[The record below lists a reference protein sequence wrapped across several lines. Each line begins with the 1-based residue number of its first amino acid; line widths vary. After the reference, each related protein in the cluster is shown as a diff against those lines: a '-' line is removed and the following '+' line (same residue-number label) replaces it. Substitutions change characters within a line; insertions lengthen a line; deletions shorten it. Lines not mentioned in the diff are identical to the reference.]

1 MKIIHTADW
10 HIGKLLYKQGLNTEI
25 ELFFNWLETYILT
38 EKPNLLLVSGDVFDL
53 ANPSNKDQELYFSFL
68 SRLSK
73 TGIETIITG
82 GNHDSISL
90 LNAPKS
96 IYGDMKIHVLGGLDP
111 EINNHIIPIYKDAQ
125 LSCIV
130 LAVPFLRERDLK
142 VAESADKVN
151 MDIDAVSLAVKSYY
165 DRWVVMAQELYGKDI
180 PIIAMGHLFMR
191 GSMISDGERE
201 IHVGNLQGIES
212 KYIHPDINY
221 LALGHIHKPQRIGG
235 SEMMRYSGSPIYLD
249 FSEAKYSKQVVII
262 DIEDGMTS
270 ATPMMIPK
278 FRNLLSLHGSMME
291 IKKQL
296 SSYKNDCPL
305 QTFIEIDVVEPA
317 FSLEVQH
324 HMTELTNDE
333 HPDYKVIKWRIG
345 TGMTDLQTQS
355 NLIKTGYF
363 EQINPV
369 KMLEMRLENEDLDD
383 ETKLSIF
390 KQYKEIEESLY
401 N

>member
-10 HIGKLLYKQGLNTEI
+10 HIGKVLHKQGLNAEI

-73 TGIETIITG
+73 TGVETIITG

-96 IYGDMKIHVLGGLDP
+96 ILGNMKIHVLGGIDP
-111 EINNHIIPIYKDAQ
+111 EIKNHIIPIYKDDQ
-125 LSCIV
+125 LSCVV

-142 VAESADKVN
+142 VADSADKVN
-151 MDIDAVSLAVKSYY
+151 MDLDAVSLAVKNYY
-165 DRWVVMAQELYGKDI
+165 DRWVEMTQELYGKDI

-191 GSMISDGERE
+191 GSMTSDGERE

-212 KYIHPDINY
+212 KYIHPDISY

-249 FSEAKYSKQVVII
+249 FSETKYSKQVVII
-262 DIEDGMTS
+262 DIEEGSLS
-270 ATPMMIPK
+270 ATPEMIPK
-278 FRNLLSLHGSMME
+278 FRNLLRLNGSMKE
-291 IKKQL
+291 IKEQL

-305 QTFIEIDVVEPA
+305 QTFVEIDVVEPT
-317 FSLEVQH
+317 FLLEIQH
-324 HMTELTNDE
+324 QMEELTNDD
-333 HPDYKVIKWRIG
+333 HPDYKVIKWKIG
-345 TGMTDLQTQS
+345 TGMSDMQTKS
-355 NLIKTGYF
+355 NFIKTGYF
-363 EQINPV
+363 EQISPL
-369 KMLEMRLENEDLDD
+369 KMLEMRIENEELDD
-383 ETKLSIF
+383 ETKVSIF
-390 KQYKEIEESLY
+390 KQYKEIEESLC